1 MAFAADRQDQAFTAH
16 ILDLFT
22 IAQQKYVTRFTGFL
36 DMHQL
41 ALGAAAAAS
50 CAYPNHSFFGGH
62 PGGERVMLGVFAPYE
77 EPDEAAFPIVPL
89 TLTFRAEDPIGHRD
103 ILGSLTGWRSAGRR
117 WGTSS
122 WGRGSPSAS

>member
-41 ALGAAAAAS
+41 ALARRAACLLYTSDAA
-50 CAYPNHSFFGGH
+50 
-62 PGGERVMLGVFAPYE
+62 
-77 EPDEAAFPIVPL
+77 DEL
-89 TLTFRAEDPIGHRD
+89 
-103 ILGSLTGWRSAGRR
+103 
-117 WGTSS
+117 
-122 WGRGSPSAS
+122 

>member
-41 ALGAAAAAS
+41 ALARRAG
-50 CAYPNHSFFGGH
+50 
-62 PGGERVMLGVFAPYE
+62 RVPARIRITRF
-77 EPDEAAFPIVPL
+77 
-89 TLTFRAEDPIGHRD
+89 
-103 ILGSLTGWRSAGRR
+103 SAGIPA
-117 WGTSS
+117 GN
-122 WGRGSPSAS
+122 G

>member
-41 ALGAAAAAS
+41 ALARRAAS
-50 CAYPNHSFFGGH
+50 TGLPAHQGYSETGH
-62 PGGERVMLGVFAPYE
+62 ARPDPG
-77 EPDEAAFPIVPL
+77 
-89 TLTFRAEDPIGHRD
+89 
-103 ILGSLTGWRSAGRR
+103 
-117 WGTSS
+117 
-122 WGRGSPSAS
+122 

>member
-41 ALGAAAAAS
+41 ALARRR
-50 CAYPNHSFFGGH
+50 PRLVRIRITRF
-62 PGGERVMLGVFAPYE
+62 
-77 EPDEAAFPIVPL
+77 
-89 TLTFRAEDPIGHRD
+89 
-103 ILGSLTGWRSAGRR
+103 SAGIPA
-117 WGTSS
+117 GN
-122 WGRGSPSAS
+122 G

>member
-41 ALGAAAAAS
+41 ALARRRPRPARIRITR
-50 CAYPNHSFFGGH
+50 F
-62 PGGERVMLGVFAPYE
+62 
-77 EPDEAAFPIVPL
+77 
-89 TLTFRAEDPIGHRD
+89 
-103 ILGSLTGWRSAGRR
+103 SAGIPA
-117 WGTSS
+117 GN
-122 WGRGSPSAS
+122 G

>member
-41 ALGAAAAAS
+41 ALPARIRITR
-50 CAYPNHSFFGGH
+50 F
-62 PGGERVMLGVFAPYE
+62 
-77 EPDEAAFPIVPL
+77 
-89 TLTFRAEDPIGHRD
+89 
-103 ILGSLTGWRSAGRR
+103 SAGIPA
-117 WGTSS
+117 GN
-122 WGRGSPSAS
+122 G